1 MIITWNND
9 DAILDIKQFLYSYF
23 HIKDLG
29 KLQYFL
35 GVEVAQFTQ
44 NISISQRKYT
54 LNILDEA
61 GLLGVKQAKFSM
73 EENLKLSPTDGEI
86 LNNASQYS
94 LVNLFISP

>member
-1 MIITWNND
+1 MIITGNND